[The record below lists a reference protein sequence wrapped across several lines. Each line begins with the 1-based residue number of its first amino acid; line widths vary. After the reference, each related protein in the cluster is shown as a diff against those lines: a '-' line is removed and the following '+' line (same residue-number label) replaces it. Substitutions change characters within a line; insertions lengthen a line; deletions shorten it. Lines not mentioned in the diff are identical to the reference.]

1 MQQPD
6 TDRHQDRERKDWP
19 MEALELTARREALG
33 LDQATLARLL
43 QWEIITVV
51 DCEAAKRDI
60 PTEVDA
66 KLDELEL
73 ARDTIAGIL
82 EDTLPAALPTYSTD
96 AAFWSAWPDMR
107 GIPATI
113 HRVAAADALR
123 SAKWAGIRA
132 RIVAAQPDSSQDP
145 TTTR

>member
-1 MQQPD
+1 
-6 TDRHQDRERKDWP
+6 

-33 LDQATLARLL
+33 LDHDTLAGLL
-43 QWEIITVV
+43 QWEIFTVV

-82 EDTLPAALPTYSTD
+82 EDTLPADFPTYSTD
-96 AAFWSAWPDMR
+96 AAFWNAWPDMR
-107 GIPATI
+107 GVPATI
-113 HRVAAADALR
+113 HLALAA
-123 SAKWAGIRA
+123 
-132 RIVAAQPDSSQDP
+132 
-145 TTTR
+145 T